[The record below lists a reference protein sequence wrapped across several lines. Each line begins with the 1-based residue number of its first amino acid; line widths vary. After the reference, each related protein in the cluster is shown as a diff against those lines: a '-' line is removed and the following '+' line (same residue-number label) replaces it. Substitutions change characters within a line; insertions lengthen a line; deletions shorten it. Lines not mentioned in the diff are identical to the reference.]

1 MAATR
6 HIAVYGILV
15 DANKAIFSAESVA
28 RLKDIAVLLTK
39 NTSLILRI
47 EGHTDNVGTP
57 AANKALSGK
66 RAQSVPA
73 ALKADGID
81 GARLSAVGWGSEKPV
96 AGNADD
102 EGRARNRRVELV
114 TQ

>member
-1 MAATR
+1 MRSAAMAATR
-6 HIAVYGILV
+6 HIAVYGILF
-15 DANKAIFSAESVA
+15 D
-28 RLKDIAVLLTK
+28 
-39 NTSLILRI
+39 
-47 EGHTDNVGTP
+47 
-57 AANKALSGK
+57 ANKALSGK